1 MIRKSPCYKCPDR
14 AIGCHG
20 KCEKYQDYQ
29 QACRAEYSARL
40 AHSDVMTYEARKEA
54 KARKQWERKEQLK

>member
-1 MIRKSPCYKCPDR
+1 MIRKSPCYKCSER

-29 QACRAEYSARL
+29 MACRAEYSVRL
-40 AHSDVMTYEARKEA
+40 AHSDVMTYEARREEKV
-54 KARKQWERKEQLK
+54 RKQWERKEQMK